1 LKDDIQGDMGL
12 LDGDPWTPNWPSSD
26 GQHVSIL
33 HCPSL
38 NGVTIFGEV
47 AIMVADSKDHEVVN
61 WVWDSVK
68 QWVNGKLQAKVLPD
82 SPGVVLGIGLTKND
96 CGLTHFLCNVKIRAE
111 LIALQRWHSCQGFG

>member
-1 LKDDIQGDMGL
+1 MGQ
-12 LDGDPWTPNWPSSD
+12 W
-26 GQHVSIL
+26 
-33 HCPSL
+33 
-38 NGVTIFGEV
+38 
-47 AIMVADSKDHEVVN
+47 DHEVVN